1 MTHGSEVLSRTGLDH
16 GADRGE
22 VEGPG
27 DMQGPRD
34 GPPAFRRLEA
44 PGRRVEPR
52 TATRQRPPGVH
63 HEPWLVG
70 ARAGPVEDQT
80 EKS

>member
-1 MTHGSEVLSRTGLDH
+1 MTHGSDLLSRRRLDD
-16 GADRGE
+16 GTDRGE

-27 DMQGPRD
+27 DVQGPRD
-34 GPPAFRRLEA
+34 RPPAFRRLEA

-63 HEPWLVG
+63 HEPRLVG
-70 ARAGPVEDQT
+70 ARTGPVEDQT
-80 EKS
+80 EEN